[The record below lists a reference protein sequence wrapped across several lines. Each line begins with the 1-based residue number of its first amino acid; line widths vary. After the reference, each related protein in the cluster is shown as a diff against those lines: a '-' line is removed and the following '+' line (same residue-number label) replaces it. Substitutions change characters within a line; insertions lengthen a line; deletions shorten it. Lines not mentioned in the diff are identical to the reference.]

1 MPSIA
6 VPSILDRIAGAAN
19 LGIACPEAD
28 PERQELLSCM
38 SRGYPIEV
46 RQGRVRL
53 RRDRDCLI
61 PAWIVEETPSLVW
74 DKLAVEGFLET
85 ESTNAEA
92 LERARRGAP
101 DGTLIYAESQ
111 TAGRGRD
118 GRRWISPSGAGLYFS
133 LVLRPVQ
140 PVSRWAILTLGASAA
155 LALTLREL
163 SDEGLTPRP
172 LDLELKWPNDVLCSG
187 KKAAGILLE
196 TAGAAG
202 TISAVVVG
210 VGINVKPGR
219 LPGDLADQAI
229 SISEA
234 AGVPVPRRHLLV
246 RFLYHFQLEYEL
258 FQRGRHEDILQQW
271 KSFSRMW
278 QDTPVWITGRD
289 GPWPGVTAGLTESGA
304 LLVRAPDGSE
314 TEIWAGDV
322 SIRRAGRG
330 GR

>member
-6 VPSILDRIAGAAN
+6 VPSILDRIAGAADA
-19 LGIACPEAD
+19 GIACPEAD
-28 PERQELLSCM
+28 PDRQELSSCID
-38 SRGYPIEV
+38 RGYPIEV

-53 RRDRDCLI
+53 GCDRDCLI
-61 PAWIVEETPSLVW
+61 PAWIVEETPSLAW

-85 ESTNAEA
+85 DSTNQVA
-92 LERARRGAP
+92 LERARGGAP
-101 DGTLIYAESQ
+101 DGTLVYAESQ

-118 GRRWISPSGAGLYFS
+118 GRRWVSPAGAGLYFS

-140 PVSRWAILTLGASAA
+140 PVSRWAILTLGASVA

-163 SDEGLTPRP
+163 SDEGLAPQP

-196 TAGAAG
+196 TAGTAG

-210 VGINVKPGR
+210 VGINVKPGW
-219 LPGDLADQAI
+219 LPGDLAHQAI

-246 RFLYHFQLEYEL
+246 RFLYHFQLEYDL
-258 FQRGRHEDILQQW
+258 FQRGRHAAVLQQW
-271 KSFSRMW
+271 KGFSRMYH
-278 QDTPVWITGRD
+278 DTPVWIMGRD
-289 GPWPGVTAGLTESGA
+289 GPWPGVTAGLTQSGA
-304 LLVRAPDGSE
+304 LLVRGPDGTE
-314 TEIWAGDV
+314 TEILAGDV
-322 SIRRAGRG
+322 SIRHAVREGR
-330 GR
+330 